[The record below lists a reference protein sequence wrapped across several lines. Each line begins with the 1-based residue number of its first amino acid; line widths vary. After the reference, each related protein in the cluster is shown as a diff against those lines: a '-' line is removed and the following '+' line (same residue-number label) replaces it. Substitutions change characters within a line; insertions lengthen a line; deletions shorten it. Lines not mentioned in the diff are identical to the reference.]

1 MKVIIHKLD
10 VIESAAND
18 GPARNS
24 GDIERCESLFQT
36 YLGVT
41 VSNTNAFHLGKKSDK
56 PCLLKITLSDVQEKM
71 AILKNKSKLMS
82 SKNPQH
88 ICDVF
93 VTSNFTLLEQKENKE
108 LCEQLVDMNRTE
120 NMYVI
125 QNGKI
130 VQR

>member
-1 MKVIIHKLD
+1 
-10 VIESAAND
+10 
-18 GPARNS
+18 
-24 GDIERCESLFQT
+24 
-36 YLGVT
+36 
-41 VSNTNAFHLGKKSDK
+41 
-56 PCLLKITLSDVQEKM
+56 M

-108 LCEQLVDMNRTE
+108 LREQLVDMNRTE